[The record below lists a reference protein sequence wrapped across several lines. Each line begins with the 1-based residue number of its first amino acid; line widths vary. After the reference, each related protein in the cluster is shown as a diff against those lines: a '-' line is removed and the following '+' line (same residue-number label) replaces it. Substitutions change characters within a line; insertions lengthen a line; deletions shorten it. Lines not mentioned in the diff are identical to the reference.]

1 MLGVP
6 LSERETTIHEL
17 IPPHRVLPKEE
28 GEKILA
34 EFKISQA
41 RIPKIHLKDAA
52 LVGKGAKAGQI
63 VEIKR
68 LDGSLNYRL
77 IVDE

>member
-1 MLGVP
+1 
-6 LSERETTIHEL
+6 L
-17 IPPHRVLPKEE
+17 IPPHRVLSKNE
-28 GEKILA
+28 GEKIL
-34 EFKISQA
+34 EQFKVSQA

-77 IVDE
+77 VIDA